1 VKSMRRCEGAATFG
15 RKKVQRVPKGYMQA
29 LCSVGSRNVRWAR
42 QPRIIPRRNLS
53 NKGRIHLRRPT
64 CHLHISLAKQRRTIH
79 CELST
84 THPERI
90 EKCKFPFVY
99 TSLWFCAVNP
109 GRLCFEKGDFL
120 NQDVAYG
127 ND

>member
-53 NKGRIHLRRPT
+53 NLPPSHFACKTAADHTLRVV
-64 CHLHISLAKQRRTIH
+64 H
-79 CELST
+79 
-84 THPERI
+84 HP
-90 EKCKFPFVY
+90 
-99 TSLWFCAVNP
+99 P
-109 GRLCFEKGDFL
+109 GT
-120 NQDVAYG
+120 N
-127 ND
+127 